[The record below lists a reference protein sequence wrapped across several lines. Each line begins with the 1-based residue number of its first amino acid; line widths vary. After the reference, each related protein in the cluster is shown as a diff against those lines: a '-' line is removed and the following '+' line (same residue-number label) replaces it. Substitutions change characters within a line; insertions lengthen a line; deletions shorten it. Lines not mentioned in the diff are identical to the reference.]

1 MTWQMYWLWIH
12 VEKYKPKYK
21 EHKTS
26 KTTKIVQ
33 EFTLEK
39 RLVWKGC
46 GSWYMRSL
54 PIYSLP
60 RSEDDN
66 GRNSNNLM
74 FHTNFSHLLCFN
86 CIEPRRLHF
95 LINQSVNQSTDQ
107 SIKRAINPQN
117 QQAKKTLKI
126 TDKNNQPFNQI
137 YKESNDQ

>member
-33 EFTLEK
+33 EFTLKK

-54 PIYSLP
+54 PIYSLS

-86 CIEPRRLHF
+86 CVEPRRLHF
-95 LINQSVNQSTDQ
+95 LINQSIDQST
-107 SIKRAINPQN
+107 KWAINPQN